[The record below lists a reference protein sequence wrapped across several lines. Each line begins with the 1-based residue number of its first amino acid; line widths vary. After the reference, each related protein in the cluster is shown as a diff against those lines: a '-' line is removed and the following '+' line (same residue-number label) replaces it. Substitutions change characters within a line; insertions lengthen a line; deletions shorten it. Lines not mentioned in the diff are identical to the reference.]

1 MARIVGKDE
10 KEMRRV
16 TCRACASIVEYTMS
30 ETVTRWVGDYGG
42 DREHIRELQCP
53 GCINKILVKFY

>member
-30 ETVTRWVGDYGG
+30 ETTTRWVNDGG
-42 DREHIRELQCP
+42 DREQIRELGCP
-53 GCINKILVKFY
+53 GCSNKILVKFY